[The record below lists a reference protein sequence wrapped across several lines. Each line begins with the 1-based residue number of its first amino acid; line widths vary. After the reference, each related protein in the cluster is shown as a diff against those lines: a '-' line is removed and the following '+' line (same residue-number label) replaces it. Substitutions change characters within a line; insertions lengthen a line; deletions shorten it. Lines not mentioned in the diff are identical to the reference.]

1 MTLKEILLLPAA
13 LIIFI
18 FLVFFSK
25 EFEDLLTQTAE
36 VPFRKVGDE
45 CVTKRFIY
53 SKNNYEM

>member
-25 EFEDLLTQTAE
+25 EFEDLLNEMGE
-36 VPFRKVGDE
+36 V
-45 CVTKRFIY
+45 Y
-53 SKNNYEM
+53 SD